1 MIGAQNINN
10 LTRQS
15 NLNNINNETPN
26 NLPQNLQP
34 LFELAHNLWYAW
46 HAKVLKLYDDIDHDT
61 WFQIG
66 HSPAVFL
73 KVVSQEK
80 LDKASQDVNY
90 VTRLNN
96 VYIDFLKYLNDPNS
110 WYKKN
115 YGKAEKSIA
124 YFCLEYGIHSSLP
137 IYSGGLGILSGDHLK
152 SASDLDLPLVAVGLF
167 YTEGYFKQSLDSEGN
182 QKETYL
188 AYDPSNLP
196 MVPAKNMDGKEFIS
210 QIDMGPEKVF
220 FKVWLSKIG
229 RISLFLLD
237 TNLPQNPNHLKDITK
252 NLYTGDREKRLQQEI
267 LIGIGGISAL
277 AEMGI
282 EPLVSHMNEGHSA
295 TLILE
300 RISRL
305 MKNNLLTWKEA
316 SEFVKATSVFTT
328 HTPVP
333 AGNEYFDPWLVYK
346 LLKDKVEALGVAW
359 DDFIGLGRMNPANH
373 SENFCMTILALK
385 SSAYANGVAK
395 LHGKVSREMWH
406 SLYPGKKLEEVP
418 IGHITNGVHAK
429 TWLSK
434 DLNTLLHSYNQKI
447 YQYDSI
453 QCTPWQNIDRVPDK
467 DFWQMHYQ
475 MKSKLINYVRAK
487 YALQVR
493 NRSQN
498 TNENVFTDDL
508 LNPDFLTIGF
518 SRRFATYKRGDLILK
533 DEQRLKKILNF
544 TNRPIQII
552 FAGKSHPADQYGK
565 MIIHNI
571 YQFASELENKSKVI
585 FLEDYDIHI
594 AKFLVQGVDVWL
606 NNPVRPQ
613 EASGTSGMK
622 AGMNGVLNFSVLD
635 GWWDEAYE
643 KDIGWEIGRGVEYQD
658 MQECN
663 KKESS
668 QIYDTLENEIIPL
681 FYERNDQGLPEKWI
695 KMMKQSVI
703 KVGSVYNTHRMVSDY
718 YQKYYLQA
726 QLSYGHLSLHNY
738 AEVKRICKVKK

>member
-1 MIGAQNINN
+1 MAN
-10 LTRQS
+10 T
-15 NLNNINNETPN
+15 NLNQPN
-26 NLPQNLQP
+26 NLPSNLRP
-34 LFELAHNLWYAW
+34 LYELAHNLWYAW
-46 HAKVLKLYDDIDHDT
+46 HAKVLKLFDDIDHET
-61 WFQIG
+61 WFQHG

-80 LDKASQDVNY
+80 LLKASQDVNF
-90 VTRLNN
+90 VMRLNN
-96 VYIDFLKYLNDPNS
+96 VYFDFLKYLNEPNT

-115 YGKAEKSIA
+115 YGKSEKSLA

-167 YTEGYFKQSLDSEGN
+167 YTEGYFKQSLDSDGN

-188 AYDPSNLP
+188 VYDPSNLP
-196 MVPAKNMDGKEFIS
+196 MLPATNSSGNELICQMKIGSD
-210 QIDMGPEKVF
+210 KVY

-229 RISLFLLD
+229 RISLYLLD
-237 TNLPQNPNHLKDITK
+237 TNLPQNPDHIKDITK

-277 AEMGI
+277 AELGI
-282 EPLVSHMNEGHSA
+282 DPLVSHMNEGHSA

-305 MKNNLLTWKEA
+305 MKHQNLSWQEA
-316 SEFVKATSVFTT
+316 REFVKATSVFTT

-333 AGNEYFDPWLVYK
+333 AGNEYFDPWLVHK
-346 LLKDKVEALGVAW
+346 LLKDKVEGLGVSW
-359 DDFIGLGRMNPANH
+359 EDFIGLGRMQPDNH

-395 LHGKVSREMWH
+395 LHGKVSRDMWQ
-406 SLYPGKKLEEVP
+406 SLYPDRSVDEVP

-434 DLNTLLHSYNQKI
+434 ELNTMLHSYNQRP

-453 QCTPWQNIDRVPDK
+453 ECTPWHNIEKVPDK
-467 DFWQMHYQ
+467 DFWQLHYQ
-475 MKSKLINYVRAK
+475 MKRRLITYVRAK
-487 YALQVR
+487 YALQER
-493 NRSQN
+493 NRKQN
-498 TNENVFTDDL
+498 WNEKINTDIL

-533 DEQRLKKILNF
+533 DVQRLKQILNYS
-544 TNRPIQII
+544 NRPIQII

-571 YQFASELENKSKVI
+571 YQFASESENKSKVI

-594 AKFLVQGVDVWL
+594 AKFLVQGVDIWL

-635 GWWDEAYE
+635 GWWDEAYS
-643 KDIGWEIGRGVEYQD
+643 KDIGWQIGNGVEFQNV
-658 MQECN
+658 QEGTD
-663 KKESS
+663 KESR

-695 KMMKQSVI
+695 QMMKQSVL

-718 YQKYYLQA
+718 YQKYYLHA
-726 QLSYGHLSLHNY
+726 QLAYGHLSLNNF
-738 AEVKRICKVKK
+738 AEVKRLCKEKK

>member
-1 MIGAQNINN
+1 MANTN
-10 LTRQS
+10 LDQPS
-15 NLNNINNETPN
+15 NLPT
-26 NLPQNLQP
+26 NLRP
-34 LFELAHNLWYAW
+34 LHELAHNLWYAW
-46 HAKVLKLYDDIDHDT
+46 HAKVLKLFDDIDHDT
-61 WFQIG
+61 WFQHG

-80 LDKASQDVNY
+80 LLKASQDVNF
-90 VTRLNN
+90 VMRLNN
-96 VYIDFLKYLNDPNS
+96 VYFDFLKYLNEPNT

-115 YGKAEKSIA
+115 YGKSEKSLA

-188 AYDPSNLP
+188 VYDPSNLP
-196 MVPAKNMDGKEFIS
+196 MVPATNPSGNELICQMKIGAD
-210 QIDMGPEKVF
+210 KVF

-229 RISLFLLD
+229 RISLYLLD
-237 TNLPQNPNHLKDITK
+237 TNLPQNPDNIKDITR

-277 AEMGI
+277 AELGI

-305 MKNNLLTWKEA
+305 MKNQNLSWQEA
-316 SEFVKATSVFTT
+316 LEFVKATSVFTT

-333 AGNEYFDPWLVYK
+333 AGNEYFDPWLVHK
-346 LLKDKVEALGVAW
+346 LLKDKVEGLGVPW
-359 DDFIGLGRMNPANH
+359 DNFIGLGRMQPANH

-395 LHGKVSREMWH
+395 LHGKVSRDMWQ
-406 SLYPGKKLEEVP
+406 SLYPGKPVDEVP

-434 DLNTLLHSYNQKI
+434 ELNTMLHSYNQRP
-447 YQYDSI
+447 YQYDTI
-453 QCTPWQNIDRVPDK
+453 ECTPWHNIEKVPDK
-467 DFWQMHYQ
+467 DFWHLHYQ
-475 MKSKLINYVRAK
+475 MKTRLITYVRAK
-487 YALQVR
+487 YALQER
-493 NRSQN
+493 NRKQN
-498 TNENVFTDDL
+498 WNEKINTDIL

-533 DEQRLKKILNF
+533 DVQRLKQILNYS
-544 TNRPIQII
+544 NRPIQII

-571 YQFASELENKSKVI
+571 YQFASEIENKSKVI

-635 GWWDEAYE
+635 GWWDEAYT
-643 KDIGWEIGRGVEYQD
+643 KDIGWQIGNGVEFQNV
-658 MQECN
+658 QEGTE
-663 KKESS
+663 KESR

-695 KMMKQSVI
+695 QMMKQSVL

-718 YQKYYLQA
+718 YQKYYLHA
-726 QLSYGHLSLHNY
+726 QLAYGHLSLNNF
-738 AEVKRICKVKK
+738 AEVKRLCKEKK

>member
-1 MIGAQNINN
+1 MFY
-10 LTRQS
+10 RS
-15 NLNNINNETPN
+15 NEETN
-26 NLPQNLQP
+26 NLPRNLQP
-34 LFELAHNLWYAW
+34 LFEIAHNLWYAW
-46 HAKVLKLYDDIDHDT
+46 HAKVLKLFDDIDHDT

-66 HSPAVFL
+66 HSPVVFL
-73 KVVSQEK
+73 KTVSQEK
-80 LDKASQDVNY
+80 LHLASQDVNY

-96 VYIDFLKYLNDPNS
+96 VYQDFLKYLNEPNT

-167 YTEGYFKQSLDSEGN
+167 YAEGYFKQSLNAEGR
-182 QKETYL
+182 QEETYL
-188 AYDPSNLP
+188 VYDSGNLP
-196 MVPAKNMDGKEFIS
+196 MLPAKNIAGEEFIS
-210 QIDMGPEKVF
+210 QVEMGTEKVF

-229 RISLFLLD
+229 RISLYLLD
-237 TNLPQNPNHLKDITK
+237 TNIPQNPDYFRDITK

-267 LIGIGGISAL
+267 VLGIGGVTAL

-305 MKNNLLTWKEA
+305 MKLQGLSWFEA
-316 SEFVKATSVFTT
+316 LAFVKATSVFTT

-333 AGNEYFDPWLVYK
+333 AGNEYFDPMLMYK
-346 LLKDKVEALGVAW
+346 LLKDKVEALGASW
-359 DDFIGLGRMNPANH
+359 DDFIGLGRFNPTNH

-395 LHGKVSREMWH
+395 LHGKVSREMWQ
-406 SLYPGKKLEEVP
+406 SLYPGVTVDDVP

-434 DLNTLLHSYNQKI
+434 ELNTLLHSFNQNT
-447 YQYDSI
+447 YHYDSI
-453 QCTPWQNIDRVPDK
+453 ECTPWKNIERVPDK

-475 MKSKLINYVRAK
+475 MKTRLINYVRAK
-487 YALQVR
+487 YALQVK
-493 NRSQN
+493 NRSKN
-498 TNENVFTDDL
+498 MEEKVFTDDL
-508 LNPDFLTIGF
+508 LSPDFLTIGF

-533 DEQRLKKILNF
+533 DVQRLKRILNF

-571 YQFASELENKSKVI
+571 YQFASDPENKSKVI

-635 GWWDEAYE
+635 GWWDEAYS
-643 KDIGWEIGRGVEYQD
+643 KNIGWEIGNGVEFQNVH
-658 MQECN
+658 EGN
-663 KKESS
+663 ETESR
-668 QIYDTLENEIIPL
+668 QIYDILENEIIPL
-681 FYERNDQGLPEKWI
+681 FYNRNADNLPEKWI

-703 KVGSVYNTHRMVSDY
+703 NVGSVYNTHRMVSDY
-718 YQKYYLQA
+718 YHNYY
-726 QLSYGHLSLHNY
+726 QLAELANTRLSQNNY
-738 AEVKRICKVKK
+738 AEIKRTRQDKIKS